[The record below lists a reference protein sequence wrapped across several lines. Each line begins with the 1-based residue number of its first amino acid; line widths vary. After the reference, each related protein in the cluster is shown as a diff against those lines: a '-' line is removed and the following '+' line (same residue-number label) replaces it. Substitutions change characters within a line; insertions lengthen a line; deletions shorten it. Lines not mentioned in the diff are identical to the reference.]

1 MHRFSTLLL
10 ITCLAILIVYAAC
23 RKHRYRSD
31 WENSEMEQSWGS
43 RKRGNRVVE
52 DWRYS
57 RRRHERHRNRR
68 RTTVSTTKSTT
79 VATYRST
86 SQTAIP
92 STPILANQTAANPSS
107 VMTDSTALQ
116 MSTTQFPSITLN

>member
-10 ITCLAILIVYAAC
+10 ITCLAILIAFAAC

-31 WENSEMEQSWGS
+31 WENSEMEQSWRS
-43 RKRGNRVVE
+43 RRYGNRVIGAG
-52 DWRYS
+52 RYS
-57 RRRHERHRNRR
+57 RLRHERHRNRR

-92 STPILANQTAANPSS
+92 STPILANQTTANPSS
-107 VMTDSTALQ
+107 IMIDSSVLQ
-116 MSTTQFPSITLN
+116 MSTTQSPSITLN